1 MTFKV
6 KTKGQI
12 ECEDLLAPKLRFKE
26 FKDELKKYKLKNIVN
41 FYKGNNLSKSDIT
54 DNGIYPCILYGEL
67 YTKYSEIAYHICSK
81 TNSYTKNQFIS
92 KQNDVLIPCSGETA
106 IDISTSTCLLEDNIL
121 IGGDLN
127 VLRPINQDGKYLS
140 YLLCNKK
147 RIIIAKYAQGDSIVH
162 LYGEKISNIDVDLPS
177 KKEQEKIADFLSL
190 LDKKIELQQRRIEA
204 LKIYKKG
211 LIQQLFNLNDCEE
224 KHVSDFGN
232 ILTGT
237 TPSKAI
243 SKYWTNGNIAWIT
256 PTDITESKDIYTSN
270 EKLTI
275 DGLNAGKFIPA
286 GSILITCIASIGKNA
301 ILKVNGSCNQQI
313 NAIIPN
319 DNFNPDY
326 LYYLFELKRDY
337 LLSIAGT
344 SATSIINKSAF
355 EKLVF
360 KVHDIKVQNKIALIL
375 NCLELKFETEK
386 SKLAKLRLLKES
398 LLQQM
403 FI

>member
-12 ECEDLLAPKLRFKE
+12 EGEDLLAPKLRFKE

>member
-1 MTFKV
+1 MSFRYIKV

-12 ECEDLLAPKLRFKE
+12 EGEDLLAPKLRFKE

-81 TNSYTKNQFIS
+81 TNSYAKNQFIS

-177 KKEQEKIADFLSL
+177 
-190 LDKKIELQQRRIEA
+190 
-204 LKIYKKG
+204 
-211 LIQQLFNLNDCEE
+211 
-224 KHVSDFGN
+224 
-232 ILTGT
+232 
-237 TPSKAI
+237 
-243 SKYWTNGNIAWIT
+243 
-256 PTDITESKDIYTSN
+256 
-270 EKLTI
+270 
-275 DGLNAGKFIPA
+275 
-286 GSILITCIASIGKNA
+286 
-301 ILKVNGSCNQQI
+301 
-313 NAIIPN
+313 
-319 DNFNPDY
+319 
-326 LYYLFELKRDY
+326 
-337 LLSIAGT
+337 
-344 SATSIINKSAF
+344 
-355 EKLVF
+355 
-360 KVHDIKVQNKIALIL
+360 
-375 NCLELKFETEK
+375 
-386 SKLAKLRLLKES
+386 
-398 LLQQM
+398 
-403 FI
+403 

>member
-12 ECEDLLAPKLRFKE
+12 EGENMLVPKLRFKE
-26 FKDELKKYKLKNIVN
+26 FKDEFKKYKLKDIVN

-54 DNGIYPCILYGEL
+54 DNGFYPCILYGEL

-81 TNSYTKNQFIS
+81 TNSYTRNQFIS

-177 KKEQEKIADFLSL
+177 KKEQEKIANFLSL
-190 LDKKIELQQRRIEA
+190 LDKKIELQQQKIEA

-211 LIQQLFNLNDCEE
+211 LLHNLKSNSQNWTEYKVQNLFDITRGQVIPKTNLKD
-224 KHVSDFGN
+224 S
-232 ILTGT
+232 
-237 TPSKAI
+237 
-243 SKYWTNGNIAWIT
+243 
-256 PTDITESKDIYTSN
+256 PTDDYIYPVYSSQTSN
-270 EKLTI
+270 YGILGYDNTYDFDGKFLTWTT
-275 DGLNAGKFIPA
+275 DGANAGKVFYRN
-286 GSILITCIASIGKNA
+286 GKFRCTNVCG
-301 ILKVNGSCNQQI
+301 LLHSNKNNDYI
-313 NAIIPN
+313 NLLTADLLNYETPN
-319 DNFNPDY
+319 YVSYVGNP
-326 LYYLFELKRDY
+326 
-337 LLSIAGT
+337 
-344 SATSIINKSAF
+344 
-355 EKLVF
+355 KLMNNVMA
-360 KVHDIKVQNKIALIL
+360 DIKIKLPSLEVQNKISHIFSIFDNKLFIEEQKL
-375 NCLELKFETEK
+375 NNLNNTKK
-386 SKLAKLRLLKES
+386 S